1 MSASS
6 ESFHNSP
13 LEVGLLVEEITPRHC
28 VHLANSALCRL
39 LGYSENELLRMTSEE
54 LTHPDDQPKEA
65 ALAEMMVRGE
75 QASYKLEKRYLR
87 SDGSPVWV
95 AVTSSAARG
104 NEGAVLYRVSVIQ
117 DITDRKWAE
126 EHFGPVLEAMPNGLV
141 LTNEQGKIVLVNS
154 QTETLFGYRRE
165 ELLGRSIEILMPESF
180 REQHPEF
187 RHGYVSGPQ
196 ARPMGAGRDL
206 SGRRKDGTLVP
217 VEVGLGS
224 IKIQESVWT
233 LSSIVDIT
241 QRKLVQEALRKSED
255 KFSKAFRE
263 SPTALTLTSVKN
275 HLYIDVNET
284 FEYLTGWK
292 RDEVIG
298 RTPFDIA
305 IWVDPGQRIGFIN
318 QLLSGSKVRNLELR
332 YRTKNGEIRTGLG
345 SGELIEIDGQQCALS
360 VIADITE
367 RKRAEELLHQKETE
381 LAEAQRLAEVGSWR
395 WEHETDTVTWS
406 EELYRIAGREPLLPA
421 PTYSEHPRLYT
432 AESWER
438 LHRRVEEALR
448 AGTPY
453 ELDLEMILPNGT
465 TKWLIARG
473 EALRD
478 ATGRIVQLRGTV
490 QDITERKRAEEAL
503 RRSEERFRLAMN
515 SVAEGLYTLDKQGSV
530 TYLNPAAETMIG
542 WTNSELLGKKMHDVT
557 HYKHPDGT
565 PFPASDCPALQIL
578 QTGIELREHEDMF
591 IRRDGSFFPVVYSS
605 SPLKCDGEIVGAVV
619 GFRDE
624 TQRREAVRAVR
635 ESEERFRLVANTAP
649 VMIWMAGV
657 DKLCNYFNQF
667 WLEFTGR
674 SLEQEMGNGWAEG
687 VHPEDFRRCLDTY
700 TKAFDRREPF
710 QMEYRLR
717 RHDGEYR
724 WIVDSG
730 TPRFNAD
737 GSFAGYIGSAIDIS
751 DRKRAEEAL
760 SKVSGKLIEAQEE
773 ERHRIARELHDD
785 ISQKL
790 TMLSIGL
797 QELALLSPES
807 QAQHRDRIESLLERT
822 SEMSDDVHALSHRLH
837 SSKLEVLGLVATM
850 RGFCR
855 ELSEQRKVKIDFTH
869 SDVPSSLTPQVSLTL
884 FRILQEGLG
893 NAVKHS
899 EVALFEV
906 RLEMAAVDLQL
917 TIRDSGVGFDPSIAM
932 HSQGLGL
939 ISMRERVNLVK
950 GTLSIESKPGGG
962 TQIQVRV
969 PIGAQADA
977 REKNASAR

>member
-1 MSASS
+1 MTRVSVSS
-6 ESFHNSP
+6 ESWHDSP

-39 LGYSENELLRMTSEE
+39 LGYSETELLHMASEE
-54 LTHPDDQPKEA
+54 LTHPDDQPREA
-65 ALAEMMVRGE
+65 ELAQKMVRSE

-87 SDGSPVWV
+87 RDGSPVWV
-95 AVTSSAARG
+95 AVTSSAAQG

-126 EHFGPVLEAMPNGLV
+126 EHFGPVIEAMPNGLV
-141 LTNEQGKIVLVNS
+141 LTNQQGKIVLVNS

-165 ELLGRSIEILMPESF
+165 ELLGRSIEVLVPESF
-180 REQHPEF
+180 REHHQEY
-187 RHGYVSGPQ
+187 RHGYASEPQ
-196 ARPMGAGRDL
+196 ARPLGAGREL
-206 SGRRKDGTLVP
+206 YGRRKDGTLVP
-217 VEVGLGS
+217 VQVGLGP
-224 IKIQESVWT
+224 IKIQEGVWT

-241 QRKLVQEALRKSED
+241 QTKLMQETLRKSED

-263 SPTALTLTSVKN
+263 SPTALTLTSVKS
-275 HLYIDVNET
+275 HHYIDVNET
-284 FEYLTGWK
+284 FEDLTGWK

-318 QLLSGSKVRNLELR
+318 RLLSGSKVRNLELR

-345 SGELIEIDGQQCALS
+345 SGELIEVDGEQCALS

-367 RKRAEELLHQKETE
+367 RKL
-381 LAEAQRLAEVGSWR
+381 
-395 WEHETDTVTWS
+395 
-406 EELYRIAGREPLLPA
+406 
-421 PTYSEHPRLYT
+421 
-432 AESWER
+432 
-438 LHRRVEEALR
+438 
-448 AGTPY
+448 
-453 ELDLEMILPNGT
+453 
-465 TKWLIARG
+465 
-473 EALRD
+473 
-478 ATGRIVQLRGTV
+478 
-490 QDITERKRAEEAL
+490 AEEAL

-515 SVAEGLYTLDKQGSV
+515 SVVEGLYTLDQQGMV
-530 TYLNPAAETMIG
+530 TYVNPAAETMFG

-565 PFPASDCPALQIL
+565 PFPARDCPAFQIL
-578 QTGIELREHEDMF
+578 QTGIEIREHEDMF
-591 IRRDGSFFPVVYSS
+591 IRKDGSFFPVVYSS
-605 SPLKCDGEIVGAVV
+605 SPLRWDGKIVGVVV

-624 TQRREAVRAVR
+624 TQRQEAVRTVR

-674 SLEQEMGNGWAEG
+674 SLQQEMGSGWAEG
-687 VHPEDFRRCLDTY
+687 VHPDDFKRCLDTY
-700 TKAFDRREPF
+700 TEAFDRREPF
-710 QMEYRLR
+710 QMEFRLR
-717 RHDGEYR
+717 RHDREYR
-724 WIVDSG
+724 WIFDSG

-773 ERHRIARELHDD
+773 ERRRIARELHDD
-785 ISQKL
+785 ISQNL

-797 QELALLSPES
+797 QELAHISPES
-807 QAQHRDRIESLLERT
+807 QAQHRNRIESLLERT
-822 SEMSDDVHALSHRLH
+822 SEISDDVHALSHRLH

-850 RGFCR
+850 RSFCQ
-855 ELSEQRKVKIDFTH
+855 EVSEQRKVKIDFTH
-869 SDVPSSLTPQVSLTL
+869 SDVPGFLSPQVSLAL

-899 EVALFEV
+899 NVALFEV
-906 RLEMAAVDLQL
+906 RLEMAGVNLQL

-939 ISMRERVNLVK
+939 ISMRERANLVK
-950 GTLSIESKPGGG
+950 GILSIESKPGGG

-969 PIGAQADA
+969 PVGAQADA
-977 REKNASAR
+977 QEKNASAS